1 MSAQRMAAWSSAPIK
16 NSLIRVDA
24 LVGFLADEKIGNKF
38 DDTRIRVALTKS
50 ISGTFDLSILKS
62 QGTSSAES
70 GVIQKISW

>member
-1 MSAQRMAAWSSAPIK
+1 MSAQRMAAWSSAPIN

-24 LVGFLADEKIGNKF
+24 LVGFLADEKIGKKF
-38 DDTRIRVALTKS
+38 GGTRIRVALTKS